1 MPSPEIKKQEII
13 EKGKTFKI
21 DTKDLLSE
29 LASKIAREFGIDV
42 SQVKDIIKSQSSV
55 KLESLKGI
63 IQETE
68 TSGSIDFARLKT
80 VLNGAKNVI
89 EKMSHDE
96 IELLKGSI
104 TETKLSPEDNFYLS
118 SRIISSSTIQ
128 SLYNPQGITDNILGA
143 GIGILNSAEATVK
156 LLYDIGAGI
165 IKAPY
170 HIYLIISGK
179 WEYEW
184 MKRI

>member
-1 MPSPEIKKQEII
+1 MNTPEIKKYTKI
-13 EKGKTFKI
+13 EKDTKFHI
-21 DTKDLLSE
+21 DTKDLLSD

-42 SQVKDIIKSQSSV
+42 SQVKDIIRSQSSV

-96 IELLKGSI
+96 IEVLKGSI
-104 TETKLSPEDNFYLS
+104 KETKLSPEDNFYLS
-118 SRIISSSTIQ
+118 SRMISSSRLQ
-128 SLYNPQGITDNILGA
+128 RLYNPQGITDNI
-143 GIGILNSAEATVK
+143 I
-156 LLYDIGAGI
+156 
-165 IKAPY
+165 
-170 HIYLIISGK
+170 
-179 WEYEW
+179 
-184 MKRI
+184 